1 VFANYINTYASP
13 MAAKNVDENTVLN
26 LLTEISSAAQSLKG
40 SVASG
45 ENKQLLDQITAS
57 CEEYNKVVERAY
69 QNVNSGNAVS

>member
-1 VFANYINTYASP
+1 MFANYINTYSSP
-13 MAAKNVDENTVLN
+13 MASKNVDENTVLN
-26 LLTEISSAAQSLKG
+26 LLTEISSAAQSLRG

-45 ENKQLLDQITAS
+45 ENKELLDQITAS